1 MLAMQVVGGGNDHG
15 VDGVIGEYGL
25 DMAIDVGDVV
35 LLGDALSQ
43 GSVAVSDGDYGT
55 VRKHLKGL

>member
-1 MLAMQVVGGGNDHG
+1 MLAMQMIGSGDNYRI
-15 VDGVIGEYGL
+15 DGVIGEHSL

-35 LLGDALSQ
+35 LLGDALGQ
-43 GSVAVSDGDYGT
+43 GSVAVADGDYGT